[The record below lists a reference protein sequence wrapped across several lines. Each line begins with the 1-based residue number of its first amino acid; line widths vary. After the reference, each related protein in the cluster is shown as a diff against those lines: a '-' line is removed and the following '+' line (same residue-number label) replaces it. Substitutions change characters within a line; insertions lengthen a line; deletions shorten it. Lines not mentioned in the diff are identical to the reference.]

1 MNNNIKQEE
10 VKFDEALGI
19 NYTSGKV
26 LKKNVNFVFPNGTN
40 FETNILSGVRSKK
53 INKSLFSTNLSS
65 NFKNFT
71 EVKVS
76 PALKM
81 GKKRYSKGFLISTDK
96 GRTLF
101 LPTETKNQIE
111 AKWKRFTNGRII
123 QKGDHQTGIMR
134 DPYLDG
140 HRQAL
145 PPGKRSSRNGK
156 EYSEYRKNRS
166 DLIHNKY
173 GDF

>member
-1 MNNNIKQEE
+1 MNKNTNQEE

-19 NYTSGKV
+19 EYTRGSV
-26 LKKNVNFVFPNGTN
+26 LKKNVNFVFPNGQS
-40 FETNILSGVRSKK
+40 FETNLLSGVRSKK
-53 INKSLFSTNLSS
+53 ISKSLFSTNLSPH
-65 NFKNFT
+65 FKDFT

-81 GKKRYSKGFLISTDK
+81 GQKRYSKGFLISTDK

-101 LPTETKNQIE
+101 LPSETKAQIE
-111 AKWKRFTNGRII
+111 AKWKRYTNGRTIV
-123 QKGDHQTGIMR
+123 KGDHQTGIMR

-140 HRQAL
+140 HRKAL
-145 PPGKRSSRNGK
+145 PPGKRISRNGNT
-156 EYSEYRKNRS
+156 YFEYRKNRS
-166 DLIHNKY
+166 DLIHTKE

>member
-1 MNNNIKQEE
+1 MKQNKEKE

-19 NYTSGKV
+19 QYTRGTV
-26 LKKNVNFVFPNGTN
+26 LKKNVNFSFPNGQS
-40 FETNILSGVRSKK
+40 FETNLLSGVRSKK

-65 NFKNFT
+65 SFKNFT
-71 EVKVS
+71 EVKVT

-81 GKKRYSKGFLISTDK
+81 GKKRYSKGYLISTDK

-111 AKWKRFTNGRII
+111 AKWKGYNNGILI
-123 QKGDHQTGIMR
+123 KKGDHQTGVMR

-140 HRQAL
+140 HRKAL
-145 PPGKRSSRNGK
+145 PPGKRISRNGK

>member
-1 MNNNIKQEE
+1 MNNTNKQKE

-19 NYTSGKV
+19 QYTRGTV
-26 LKKNVNFVFPNGTN
+26 LKKNVNFVFPNGQS
-40 FETNILSGVRSKK
+40 FETNLLSGVRSKK
-53 INKSLFSTNLSS
+53 INKSLFSTNLSP
-65 NFKNFT
+65 NFKDFS
-71 EVKVS
+71 EVKVT

-81 GKKRYSKGFLISTDK
+81 GQKRYNKGFLISTDK

-111 AKWKRFTNGRII
+111 AKWKGYNNGIVI

-140 HRQAL
+140 HRKAL
-145 PPGKRSSRNGK
+145 PPGKRISRNGK
-156 EYSEYRKNRS
+156 PYSEYRKNRS